1 MSVLAYLLNIKP
13 WLYDV
18 IEEYSY
24 NDSWKIQLNMNLSF
38 ISLTDSNIRQTMSS
52 KSGNVEIIDTVDNNA
67 VIDELFD
74 TFLERY
80 QGWLKTKMT
89 GSTNFFWKSSLT

>member
-1 MSVLAYLLNIKP
+1 MSILAYLLNIKP

-18 IEEYSY
+18 IQEYSY

-52 KSGNVEIIDTVDNNA
+52 KSGNVEILDTVDNNA

-89 GSTNFFWKSSLT
+89 GSTNFF

>member
-1 MSVLAYLLNIKP
+1 MSVLPYLLNIKP

-80 QGWLKTKMT
+80 QGGLKTKMT
-89 GSTNFFWKSSLT
+89 GSTNFF

>member
-38 ISLTDSNIRQTMSS
+38 ISLTDSNIRQTLSS
-52 KSGNVEIIDTVDNNA
+52 KSGNVEILDTVDNNA

-89 GSTNFFWKSSLT
+89 GSTNFF

>member
-13 WLYDV
+13 WLYDL

-24 NDSWKIQLNMNLSF
+24 NDSCKIQLNMNLSF

-89 GSTNFFWKSSLT
+89 GSTNFF

>member
-1 MSVLAYLLNIKP
+1 MNIKP

-52 KSGNVEIIDTVDNNA
+52 KSGNVKIIDTVDNNA

-80 QGWLKTKMT
+80 QGGLKTKMT
-89 GSTNFFWKSSLT
+89 GSTNFF

>member
-13 WLYDV
+13 WLYDL

-52 KSGNVEIIDTVDNNA
+52 KSGNVKIIDTVDNNA

-89 GSTNFFWKSSLT
+89 GSTNFF

>member
-1 MSVLAYLLNIKP
+1 MSVVAYLLNIKP
-13 WLYDV
+13 WLYDL

-52 KSGNVEIIDTVDNNA
+52 KSGNVEIIDTVDYNA
-67 VIDELFD
+67 VIDELFN

-89 GSTNFFWKSSLT
+89 GSTNFF

>member
-18 IEEYSY
+18 IEAYSY

-80 QGWLKTKMT
+80 QGGLKTKMT
-89 GSTNFFWKSSLT
+89 GSTNFF

>member
-1 MSVLAYLLNIKP
+1 MSVLPYLLNIKP

-89 GSTNFFWKSSLT
+89 GSTNFF

>member
-13 WLYDV
+13 WLYDL

-89 GSTNFFWKSSLT
+89 GSTNFF

>member
-13 WLYDV
+13 WLYDL

-38 ISLTDSNIRQTMSS
+38 TSLTDSNIRQTISS

-80 QGWLKTKMT
+80 QGGLKTKMT
-89 GSTNFFWKSSLT
+89 GSTNFF

>member
-1 MSVLAYLLNIKP
+1 MSVVAYLLNIKP
-13 WLYDV
+13 WLYDL

-52 KSGNVEIIDTVDNNA
+52 KSGNVEIIDTIDNNA

-89 GSTNFFWKSSLT
+89 GSTNFF

>member
-52 KSGNVEIIDTVDNNA
+52 KSGNVKIIDTVDNNA

-89 GSTNFFWKSSLT
+89 GSTNFF

>member
-1 MSVLAYLLNIKP
+1 MSVVAYLLNIKP
-13 WLYDV
+13 WLYDL

-52 KSGNVEIIDTVDNNA
+52 KSGNVEIIDTIDNNA

-89 GSTNFFWKSSLT
+89 GSTNSFLICLLT

>member
-13 WLYDV
+13 WLYDL

-24 NDSWKIQLNMNLSF
+24 NDSCKIQLNMNLSF

-52 KSGNVEIIDTVDNNA
+52 KSGNVEILDTVDNNA

-89 GSTNFFWKSSLT
+89 GSTNFF

>member
-52 KSGNVEIIDTVDNNA
+52 KSGNVEILDTVDNNA

-89 GSTNFFWKSSLT
+89 GSTNFF

>member
-89 GSTNFFWKSSLT
+89 GSTNFF

>member
-1 MSVLAYLLNIKP
+1 MSVVAYLLNIKP
-13 WLYDV
+13 WLYDL

-52 KSGNVEIIDTVDNNA
+52 KSGNMEILDTVDNNA

-89 GSTNFFWKSSLT
+89 GSTNFF

>member
-1 MSVLAYLLNIKP
+1 MSVVAYLLNIKP
-13 WLYDV
+13 WLYDL

-52 KSGNVEIIDTVDNNA
+52 KSGNVEILDTVDNNA

-89 GSTNFFWKSSLT
+89 GSTNFF

>member
-13 WLYDV
+13 WLYDL

-80 QGWLKTKMT
+80 QGGLKTKMT
-89 GSTNFFWKSSLT
+89 GSTNFF

>member
-1 MSVLAYLLNIKP
+1 MSVLPYLLNIKP
-13 WLYDV
+13 WLYDL

-52 KSGNVEIIDTVDNNA
+52 KSGNVKIIDTVDNNA

-80 QGWLKTKMT
+80 QGGLKTKMT
-89 GSTNFFWKSSLT
+89 GSTNFF

>member
-52 KSGNVEIIDTVDNNA
+52 KSGNVEIIDTVDYNA
-67 VIDELFD
+67 VIDELFN

-89 GSTNFFWKSSLT
+89 GSTNFF

>member
-1 MSVLAYLLNIKP
+1 MSILAYLLNIKP

-18 IEEYSY
+18 IQEYSY

-89 GSTNFFWKSSLT
+89 GSTNFF

>member
-13 WLYDV
+13 WLYDL

-52 KSGNVEIIDTVDNNA
+52 KSGNVKIIDTVDNNA

-80 QGWLKTKMT
+80 QGGLKTKMT
-89 GSTNFFWKSSLT
+89 GSTNFF

>member
-1 MSVLAYLLNIKP
+1 MSVVAYLLNIKP
-13 WLYDV
+13 WLYDL

-89 GSTNFFWKSSLT
+89 GSTNFF

>member
-1 MSVLAYLLNIKP
+1 MNIKP

-80 QGWLKTKMT
+80 QGGLKTKMT
-89 GSTNFFWKSSLT
+89 GSTNFF

>member
-1 MSVLAYLLNIKP
+1 MSVLPYLLNIKP

-67 VIDELFD
+67 VTDELFD

-89 GSTNFFWKSSLT
+89 GSTNFF

>member
-80 QGWLKTKMT
+80 QGWLNTKMT
-89 GSTNFFWKSSLT
+89 GSTNFF

>member
-52 KSGNVEIIDTVDNNA
+52 KSGNVEIIDTIDNNA

-89 GSTNFFWKSSLT
+89 GSTNFF